1 MDQLHEE
8 LKKPIIDV
16 KKIEKKHFADVK
28 LDEDGDS
35 SNGL

>member
-8 LKKPIIDV
+8 LKQPIVDV
-16 KKIEKKHFADVK
+16 KKIEKKHFGDVI
-28 LDEDGDS
+28 LDKDGDS